1 MTPLR
6 GWCAYF
12 MHIYSHYTPSELFSF
27 YGMIVGGVGVGSDVL
42 VGSGVPVGV
51 TGVGERVAVPVG
63 RGVRDGTGVS
73 VAVAVLVGVSDGA
86 STRVGVISASIGYSS
101 FIAEY
106 QSKPL
111 VNANSL
117 KRAPR

>member
-1 MTPLR
+1 
-6 GWCAYF
+6 
-12 MHIYSHYTPSELFSF
+12 
-27 YGMIVGGVGVGSDVL
+27 MIVGGVGEGRGVV

-51 TGVGERVAVPVG
+51 GDKVAVPVG
-63 RGVRDGTGVS
+63 RGVRVGLGVS

-86 STRVGVISASIGYSS
+86 RTRVGVISASSGYNSR
-101 FIAEY
+101 IAEY

>member
-1 MTPLR
+1 
-6 GWCAYF
+6 
-12 MHIYSHYTPSELFSF
+12 
-27 YGMIVGGVGVGSDVL
+27 MIVGGVGEGRGVL
-42 VGSGVPVGV
+42 VGSGVFVGV

-63 RGVRDGTGVS
+63 RGVRVGLGVS
-73 VAVAVLVGVSDGA
+73 VGVDVLVGVSDGA
-86 STRVGVISASIGYSS
+86 RTRVGVMSASSGYNSR
-101 FIAEY
+101 IAEY